1 MDFSQRLEH
10 IHALL
15 KKTWS
20 TDEWWPNEAGPFET
34 CLGAILTQNTSWL
47 NAEKALC
54 SMKKEGL
61 VSIEKVREIPINE
74 LATIIR
80 SSGYYNAKAKK
91 IKSFVD
97 YVYANYNGII
107 CDILK
112 QPITK
117 LRNALLEI
125 YGIGNETADDIIL
138 FASNKPS
145 FVVDAYTL
153 RIFSRIGI
161 LQKNVDY
168 STAQQFF
175 HKNLD
180 NNTLLFQE
188 YHALVVILAQNN
200 CHKSL
205 PECITCPIQNECE
218 WGRKEVIY

>member
-20 TDEWWPNEAGPFET
+20 TDGWWPNEAGPFET

-54 SMKKEGL
+54 NMKKEGL

-107 CDILK
+107 CDLLK

-175 HKNLD
+175 HKNFD

>member
-1 MDFSQRLEH
+1 MDYSLSLEH

-15 KKTWS
+15 KNTWS
-20 TDEWWPNEAGPFET
+20 TDDWWPNEVGPFET
-34 CLGAILTQNTSWL
+34 CLGAILTQNTSWF
-47 NAEKALC
+47 NAEKAL
-54 SMKKEGL
+54 SNMKTEGL
-61 VSIEKVREIPINE
+61 VSLEKVHEIPINE

-97 YVYANYNGII
+97 YVYDNYNGII
-107 CDILK
+107 CDLLK

-117 LRNALLEI
+117 LRNELLEI

-145 FVVDAYTL
+145 FVVDTYTL
-153 RIFSRIGI
+153 RIFSRIGLI
-161 LQKNVDY
+161 QEKLDY
-168 STAQQFF
+168 STAQKFF
-175 HKNLD
+175 HENLT

-188 YHALVVILAQNN
+188 YHALIVILAQTN

-205 PECITCPIQNECE
+205 PECVTCPIQNECE
-218 WGRKEVIY
+218 WGSKKAIY